1 MDKYERSISLK
12 TIYLTLVRRFKLILF
27 LFIPIAAASVVVTQ
41 FVMTKTYQSSS
52 VVSKTAVFN
61 AGHYQTLKLAFTNS
75 ELLDNVKAKLDENE
89 IKHSNGNEVTISEI
103 SSGLTFSALNTNDV
117 SVTVYYQSTDKSI
130 TQPVLNQ
137 LVTLG
142 VEGLKESSKDFA
154 ALSVTKEASEGV
166 KNSKEKKQLLIGL
179 AAGVVVALGLP
190 FVYEIISDE
199 VYDKKDVE
207 MLGCASYEI

>member
-1 MDKYERSISLK
+1 MEHYEKNISLK
-12 TIYLTLVRRFKLILF
+12 TIYLTFVRRFKLILF
-27 LFIPIAAASVVVTQ
+27 LFVPIALGSVVVTQ
-41 FVMTKTYQSSS
+41 FVMTKTYASSS

-61 AGHYQTLKLAFTNS
+61 ASHYQTLKLSFSSND
-75 ELLDNVKAKLDENE
+75 LLTNVKAKLDEQN
-89 IKHSNGNEVTISEI
+89 IKHSNGNEITVSEI
-103 SSGLTFSALNTNDV
+103 SSGLSFSALNTNDV
-117 SVTVYYQSTDKSI
+117 SVTVSYQSTDKSI
-130 TQPVLNQ
+130 TQPVLKE

-142 VEGLKESSKDFA
+142 VNGLKENGDFKT
-154 ALSVTKEASEGV
+154 LSITTEATEGV
-166 KNSKEKKQLLIGL
+166 KNSKNGKQLLIGI